1 MFSAFLGG
9 ALLGSLFLGSRTVH
23 NVNNTYVNIN
33 TKGIEDR
40 LDEIS
45 AKLSITNSNLSNLN
59 KVCNRICE
67 VLEGTYLSNLRNSY
81 HQDLQIAQLETQF
94 MSNEQKKEY
103 FDNIMSTYAYK
114 VGIYTIPRYK
124 ERNVVLYNDNFR
136 LLKHN
141 DFVYIQDIGGSRG
154 CFHISAGNDG
164 NYTLNQVSNEYDSN
178 GRCINKTIENESYY
192 EYYYHENGNI
202 SKIYEYNIING
213 YKKFTKLTKYDQDG
227 NIICYLLVD
236 NENRLTEMYYEN
248 GSPLYSKIY
257 DKSNYFLITKVFD
270 EKGKVCYYKEILH
283 DSYSNSLRDYNE
295 RFYHNEELIDKCN
308 FYYRGIRNLV
318 ASIDFTTD
326 PDFKRV
332 LYNI

>member
-45 AKLSITNSNLSNLN
+45 AKLSVTNNNLSNLN

-136 LLKHN
+136 ILKHE
-141 DFVYIQDIGGSRG
+141 DFVYIQDISGGRG
-154 CFHISAGNDG
+154 CFHISAGDDG
-164 NYTLNQVSNEYDSN
+164 NYTLNQVNKEYDSN
-178 GRCINKTIENESYY
+178 GRCVNKTIENESYY
-192 EYYYHENGNI
+192 EYFYHENGNI
-202 SKIYEYNIING
+202 SKIYEYDLND
-213 YKKFTKLTKYDQDG
+213 YKKFHKLTKYDQDG
-227 NIICYLLVD
+227 NILCYLLVD
-236 NENRLTEMYYEN
+236 NEYNRLVEMYYEN
-248 GSPLYSKIY
+248 GSPLFSKIY
-257 DKSNYFLITKVFD
+257 DKTDYFLITKVFD
-270 EKGKVCYYKEILH
+270 DKGQVCYYKE
-283 DSYSNSLRDYNE
+283 SGYSSSRDYQE
-295 RFYHNEELIDKCN
+295 KFYHNGELIGNCN
-308 FYYRGIRNLV
+308 FYYRDIINLV
-318 ASIDFTTD
+318 KSIDFSSD
-326 PDFKRV
+326 PDFNRC
-332 LYNI
+332 I